1 MSWKKF
7 VEAGDKF
14 ADGLATV
21 FLLALGG
28 VVGLAGLAVVLF
40 LSWFILWEGCLKTF
54 VNPPGW
60 GPTFEERYQE
70 NLQREKLDR
79 ALQEAGW

>member
-1 MSWKKF
+1 MSWKKLKRF
-7 VEAGDKF
+7 VEE
-14 ADGLATV
+14 V
-21 FLLALGG
+21 YHLALL
-28 VVGLAGLAVVLF
+28 VGACLAGLAVVLF

-54 VNPPGW
+54 VFPPGW